1 MSVLKSQRK
10 RQMREEEYDLHVF
23 ELDNTDGWGSLLDL
37 NEGPS
42 APWITAAPGQLHK
55 AYMCCLVLRDEPSHK
70 RPFKPEL
77 QSLRQ
82 QYGTEPW
89 WPYATRI
96 AIVVP
101 VAVQGDI
108 AMAQGIKRL
117 GRTCPCAHL
126 SGLGMTLLASVVRHF
141 KTEYLFM
148 SPIDRFAG
156 HVPRELSARGVPFGQ
171 LGERSLWWAV
181 TDSDP
186 HSGSDRVNAEHRW
199 LTMTEGD
206 LHYIRND
213 HSRRREVYFLQIRP
227 RPPYSGICHSRTL
240 LLNAAHYRP
249 RGGYCD
255 PEHEA
260 PPLVK
265 TYETHDFLWFLAGDG
280 VLVIHGPSLGLLP
293 CVPV

>member
-1 MSVLKSQRK
+1 MSQLLK
-10 RQMREEEYDLHVF
+10 RQRPTGDASEAYDLHVF
-23 ELDNTDGWGSLLDL
+23 ELDDIYGWASLLAL

-55 AYMCCLVLRDEPSHK
+55 NYMCCLVLRDEPSHK
-70 RPFKPEL
+70 RIA
-77 QSLRQ
+77 LRALGQ
-82 QYGTEPW
+82 QYGTEKW

-117 GRTCPCAHL
+117 TRTCPCAHL

-148 SPIDRFAG
+148 SPIDRFAD
-156 HVPRELSARGVPFGQ
+156 HVPRELTARGVPFGE

-181 TDSDP
+181 TDP
-186 HSGSDRVNAEHRW
+186 HSSRPARVKDDHRW

-206 LHYIRND
+206 LHYIQND

-240 LLNAAHYRP
+240 LLNVAHYTP
-249 RGGYCD
+249 RGGHCD
-255 PEHEA
+255 PDHEA

-265 TYETHDFLWFLAGDG
+265 TYETHDFLWVLAGDG
-280 VLVIHGPSLGLLP
+280 VLVIHGPSLGR
-293 CVPV
+293 V